1 MRAQPILSSGHAGPG
16 ETERQPDELT
26 PATLDS
32 DPIRVLIVEDEDA
45 HFELMKRAICK
56 ELPDTAVC
64 HASDAAECIDA
75 LDSIDP
81 DIILVDFL
89 MPGMTGIEFLDNLK
103 QMGCDIPVIMIT
115 GQGDERIAVQA
126 MKLGAQ
132 DYLVKSA
139 DFFLLLPAVIGQAAR
154 ERRLKVNLRK
164 VARLNELLL
173 DSLPY
178 PAMMIRR
185 DRMVMAANQIA
196 QRMGA
201 RVGTHCW
208 RRFKLGGK
216 AGVNEEPQRECHF
229 CRVDHAF
236 THGEAIETP
245 EIAYHGRF
253 WDKWWIPIDRE
264 VCLTYA
270 IDITERKQAELKR
283 YHKNKL
289 IEGINRIFEQALSGA
304 TESALGEV
312 CIAAAQEATGSRI
325 GFIGEVGT
333 DELFHDI
340 AISQTGRQVCRMI
353 DKEGHGALPLD
364 FQKRCIY
371 GRTIEEGKAF
381 FINDVAD
388 RENHVPL
395 PAGHPSISSFLGMPF
410 FRQGGL
416 VGMIALANRE
426 GGYSSVEQEML
437 ESLAPTIW
445 ETLLRK
451 RAEKERQGIEE
462 ERHRNEERFRK
473 AFENAPT
480 GIALIDSEERF
491 IRCNQAFCNLVGYTE
506 KDLRRIAVSDILHP
520 EDRDSNLL
528 KIDRLRAGKRPFF
541 EIENRYVHKDG
552 HPIWVHKFV
561 SLLSDPAGGP
571 AQMMALVSDITKSKQ
586 DQEMLNDLNK
596 ALVERT
602 KLAEQRAVYIQ
613 QLAME
618 LSKAEESERQRLAG
632 VLHDDFQQMLAYL
645 KLKLSMLAKS
655 GDITQNLVSM
665 IRLIGEGIDRC
676 RNLARELRPLSS
688 QYDFLTGL
696 EYLRRQMK
704 EMYELDVAL
713 DVLSDP
719 CIHSSVLSSLLI
731 RSIRELL
738 FNVIKHSG
746 EKTASIEVRG
756 EGSQVV
762 IAVKDYGRGCD
773 EQALKEKREKNI
785 SFGLFDI
792 EERVKFLGGCMRVAS
807 EADRGF
813 RVTLTVPRDVPS
825 ASDSNTLPVHGQI
838 LKVSSAGH
846 PVPLSPSKTSG
857 VIRVLLAD
865 DHDLMRDGLAKLLAE
880 QNLFHVVGAAAD
892 GRQAVRLAAELKPDV
907 VLMDFSMPVMNGIDA
922 SMEISRLFPGM
933 CIVGLTMHKDPNIK
947 NAMLKAG
954 ARDCLSK
961 EVSPEELIKSIQAAC
976 SGNIQT
982 QHHQRVR

>member
-1 MRAQPILSSGHAGPG
+1 MKAQPILTLGHAGPG
-16 ETERQPDELT
+16 DKPDGLT

-45 HFELMKRAICK
+45 HFQLMKRAICK
-56 ELPDTAVC
+56 ELPETSVC

-75 LDSIDP
+75 LDSINP

-208 RRFKLGGK
+208 RRFKLGGNVE
-216 AGVNEEPQRECHF
+216 VNEESPRECHF
-229 CRVDHAF
+229 CRVDEAF
-236 THGEAIETP
+236 AHGEAIETP
-245 EIAYHGRF
+245 EIALHGRF
-253 WDKWWIPIDRE
+253 WDKWWIPIDHE

-304 TESALGEV
+304 TETTLGEV

-325 GFIGEVGT
+325 GFIGEVSADGV
-333 DELFHDI
+333 FHDI
-340 AISQTGRQVCRMI
+340 AISRTGREACRMI

-371 GRTIEEGKAF
+371 GYAIEEGKAF
-381 FINDVAD
+381 FINDITDRVAQ
-388 RENHVPL
+388 VPL

-410 FRQGGL
+410 FRQGRL

-426 GGYSSVEQEML
+426 GGYSAVEQEML

-451 RAEKERQGIEE
+451 RAESERQRIAED
-462 ERHRNEERFRK
+462 RHRNEERFRK

-480 GIALIDSEERF
+480 GIALIDLEERF
-491 IRCNQAFCNLVGYTE
+491 IRCNQAFCHLLGYTE
-506 KDLRRIAVSDILHP
+506 KELRRIAVSDILHP
-520 EDRDSNLL
+520 EDRETNLL
-528 KIDRLRAGKRPFF
+528 EIDRLRAEKHPFF
-541 EIENRYVHKDG
+541 EVENRYVHKDG

-561 SLLSDPAGGP
+561 SLLPDPAGGP

-586 DQEMLNDLNK
+586 DQEMLSDLNK

-602 KLAEQRAVYIQ
+602 KLAEQRAGYIQ

-645 KLKLSMLAKS
+645 KLKLSMLAKG
-655 GDITQNLVSM
+655 GDIAQNLVSM
-665 IRLIGEGIDRC
+665 TRLIGEGIDRC
-676 RNLARELRPLSS
+676 RNLARELRPLNS

-719 CIHSSVLSSLLI
+719 RIHSSVLSSLLI

-738 FNVIKHSG
+738 FNVVKHSG
-746 EKTASIEVRG
+746 EKAASVEVRG
-756 EGSQVV
+756 DGSQVV

-773 EQALKEKREKNI
+773 KQALKEKREKNI

-792 EERVKFLGGCMRVAS
+792 EERAKFLGGCMRVAS

-813 RVTLTVPRDVPS
+813 RVTLTVPRDVAC
-825 ASDSNTLPVHGQI
+825 ASGSNSLPVDSPI
-838 LKVSSAGH
+838 LPASSGGH
-846 PVPLSPSKTSG
+846 PVSTAPSQTSG

-880 QNLFHVVGAAAD
+880 KNLFHVVGAAAD

-922 SMEISRLFPGM
+922 AMEISRLFPGI
-933 CIVGLTMHKDPNIK
+933 CIIGLTMHKDPNIK

-961 EVSPEELIKSIQAAC
+961 EVSPEELINSIQAAC
-976 SGNIQT
+976 SDNIHT
-982 QHHQRVR
+982 QPHQMVR

>member
-1 MRAQPILSSGHAGPG
+1 MNAQPILSSGHAGPG
-16 ETERQPDELT
+16 GSADGLT

-32 DPIRVLIVEDEDA
+32 GPIRVLIVEDEDA
-45 HFELMKRAICK
+45 HYELMKRAICR
-56 ELPDTAVC
+56 ELPDTVVS
-64 HASDAAECIDA
+64 HASDAAECINA
-75 LDSIDP
+75 LDSIAP

-89 MPGMTGIEFLDNLK
+89 MPGMTGIEFLASLK
-103 QMGCDIPVIMIT
+103 EMGSDVPVIMIT

-139 DFFLLLPAVIGQAAR
+139 DFFLLLPAVISQAAR

-185 DRMVMAANQIA
+185 DRMVLAANQVA

-208 RRFKLGGK
+208 RRFKLGGN
-216 AGVNEEPQRECHF
+216 GDVNDESARECHF
-229 CRVDHAF
+229 CRVKDAF
-236 THGEAIETP
+236 QKGEAIETP
-245 EIAYHGRF
+245 EIAIQGRF
-253 WDKWWIPIDRE
+253 WDKWWIPIDRD

-304 TESALGEV
+304 TEAALGEV
-312 CIAAAQEATGSRI
+312 CIAAAQESTGSGI
-325 GFIGEVGT
+325 GFIGEVGA
-333 DELFHDI
+333 DGLFHDI
-340 AISQTGRQVCRMI
+340 AISRTGREACRMI
-353 DKEGHGALPLD
+353 DEEGHGRLPLD
-364 FQKRCIY
+364 FQKRSIY
-371 GRTIEEGKAF
+371 GSTIKEGKAF
-381 FINDVAD
+381 FINDVAG
-388 RENHVPL
+388 RFNHAPF
-395 PAGHPSISSFLGMPF
+395 PAGHPTINSFLSMPF
-410 FRQGGL
+410 FRQGRL

-426 GGYSSVEQEML
+426 GGYGSMEQEML

-451 RAEKERQGIEE
+451 RAESERQQIEE
-462 ERHRNEERFRK
+462 ERLRDVERFRK

-480 GIALIDSEERF
+480 GIALVDLKERF
-491 IRCNQAFCNLVGYTE
+491 IRCNQAFCHLLGYTE
-506 KDLRRIAVSDILHP
+506 KELRRVAVSDILHP
-520 EDRDSNLL
+520 DDRESNLL
-528 KIDRLRAGKRPFF
+528 EIERLREGTRPFF
-541 EIENRYVHKDG
+541 EVENRYVHKDG

-561 SLLSDPAGGP
+561 SLLPDPAGGP
-571 AQMMALVSDITKSKQ
+571 AQIMALVSDITKSKQ
-586 DQEMLNDLNK
+586 DQETLNDLNK

-602 KLAEQRAVYIQ
+602 TLAEQRAVYIQ

-645 KLKLSMLAKS
+645 KLKLSMLAK
-655 GDITQNLVSM
+655 GGEITQNLVSM
-665 IRLIGEGIDRC
+665 TRLIGDGIDRC
-676 RNLARELRPLSS
+676 RNLARELRPLNS

-704 EMYELDVAL
+704 EMHNLDVAL
-713 DVLSDP
+713 DVPSDP
-719 CIHSSVLSSLLI
+719 GIHSSVLSSLLT

-738 FNVIKHSG
+738 FNVVKHSG
-746 EKTASIEVRG
+746 EKSATIEVRG
-756 EGSQVV
+756 HGSQVV
-762 IAVKDYGRGCD
+762 IAVQDHGRGCD
-773 EQALKEKREKNI
+773 ERTLSEKREENT

-792 EERVKFLGGCMRVAS
+792 EERVRFLGGNMQVES
-807 EADRGF
+807 EAGRGF
-813 RVTLTVPRDVPS
+813 RVTLRVPRDVPS
-825 ASDSNTLPVHGQI
+825 ASDSNSLPVDGPI
-838 LKVSSAGH
+838 LPAASAGH
-846 PVPLSPSKTSG
+846 PVPLPPSQTSS

-865 DHDLMRDGLAKLLAE
+865 DHDLMRDGLAKLLGE
-880 QNLFHVVGAAAD
+880 QNFFDIVGMAAD
-892 GRQAVRLAAELKPDV
+892 GRQALRLAAELKPDV

-922 SMEISRLFPGM
+922 TMEISRSFPGI
-933 CIVGLTMHKDPNIK
+933 CIIGLTMHKDPNIK

-961 EVSPEELIKSIQAAC
+961 EVSPEDLIKSIRSAC
-976 SGNIQT
+976 SDQNQMEPSPM
-982 QHHQRVR
+982 VS